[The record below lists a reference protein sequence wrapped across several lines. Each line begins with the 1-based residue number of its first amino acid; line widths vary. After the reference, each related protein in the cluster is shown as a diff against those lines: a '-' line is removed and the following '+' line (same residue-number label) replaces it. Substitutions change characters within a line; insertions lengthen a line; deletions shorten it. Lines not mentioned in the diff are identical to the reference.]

1 MKILNIIFKIFSYII
16 MFISMVIIVNK
27 LLSLSPFDKLVDY
40 LLSDL
45 FKVFIYLESKSL
57 ELTTGIS
64 LINN

>member
-1 MKILNIIFKIFSYII
+1 
-16 MFISMVIIVNK
+16 MFMSMVIIVNK

-40 LLSDL
+40 LLSGL

-57 ELTTGIS
+57 ELTTGIT

>member
-16 MFISMVIIVNK
+16 MFMSMVIIVNK